1 MEKAEPIITKV
12 LILVNLAVYVIA
24 GIIGGSFLE
33 LSDEVLMLL
42 GQFNYLVLKYGW
54 YFQLLTA
61 MFVHVNIVHLAF
73 NMFWLYILGTQC
85 ELTFGARRYLAIYFV
100 SGFFGNILTL
110 YLLPPGT
117 VSAGASGAVFGI
129 FGSLMAYSGFTRR
142 SMFASIVYAIFILVL
157 NAGFGVNVVAHF
169 GGLLSGFILGYVYT
183 KRAKMLY
190 GVCRFRTE
198 MYEDVGF

>member
-85 ELTFGARRYLAIYFV
+85 ELTFGARRYLVIYFV

-169 GGLLSGFILGYVYT
+169 GGLLSGFILGYIYT

-190 GVCRFRTE
+190 SV
-198 MYEDVGF
+198 

>member
-190 GVCRFRTE
+190 GV
-198 MYEDVGF
+198 

>member
-1 MEKAEPIITKV
+1 MEKTEPIVTKA

-33 LSDEVLMLL
+33 LNDKVLMLL
-42 GQFNYLVLKYGW
+42 GQFNYFVLKYGW

-61 MFVHVNIVHLAF
+61 MFVHINIVHLAF

-85 ELTFGARRYLAIYFV
+85 ELTFGTKRYLAIYFT

-110 YLLPPGT
+110 YLLPLET
-117 VSAGASGAVFGI
+117 ISAGASGAVFGI

-142 SMFASIVYAIFILVL
+142 RMFASIVYAIFILVL

-169 GGLLSGFILGYVYT
+169 GGLLSGFILGYIYAR
-183 KRAKMLY
+183 RAKILY
-190 GVCRFRTE
+190 NV
-198 MYEDVGF
+198 

>member
-85 ELTFGARRYLAIYFV
+85 ELTFGVKRYLAIYFV

-169 GGLLSGFILGYVYT
+169 GGLLSGFILGYIYT

-190 GVCRFRTE
+190 SV
-198 MYEDVGF
+198 

>member
-1 MEKAEPIITKV
+1 MEKMEPVVTKV
-12 LILVNLAVYVIA
+12 LILVNLAVYVVA

-85 ELTFGARRYLAIYFV
+85 ELTFGARRYLVIYFV

-183 KRAKMLY
+183 KRAKDTLWCLK
-190 GVCRFRTE
+190 V
-198 MYEDVGF
+198 

>member
-1 MEKAEPIITKV
+1 MEKMEPVVTKV

-85 ELTFGARRYLAIYFV
+85 ELTFGARRYLVIYFV

-190 GVCRFRTE
+190 GV
-198 MYEDVGF
+198 

>member
-1 MEKAEPIITKV
+1 MGKMEPVVTKV

-33 LSDEVLMLL
+33 LNDEILMLL

-73 NMFWLYILGTQC
+73 NMFWLYVLGTQC
-85 ELTFGARRYLAIYFV
+85 ELTFGIKKYLTIYFA
-100 SGFFGNILTL
+100 SGIFGNLLTL
-110 YLLPPGT
+110 YLLPLRT

-142 SMFASIVYAIFILVL
+142 NMFASVVYAIFILVL

-169 GGLLSGFILGYVYT
+169 GGLLSGFILGYIY
-183 KRAKMLY
+183 AKKSESTLWRLK
-190 GVCRFRTE
+190 V
-198 MYEDVGF
+198 